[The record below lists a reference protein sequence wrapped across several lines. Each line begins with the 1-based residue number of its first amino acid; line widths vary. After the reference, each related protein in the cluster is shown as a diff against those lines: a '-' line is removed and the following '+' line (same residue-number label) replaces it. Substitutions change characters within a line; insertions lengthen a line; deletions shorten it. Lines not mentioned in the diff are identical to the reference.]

1 MEQEQTTII
10 IEEEKEKKSPKKP
23 FFKRHKN
30 EVVAYSLLA
39 FPLIWFTIFFV
50 VGFIRGFAYSLTDY
64 DLRFSEIR
72 GINFIGF
79 KNYIKLF
86 NDSNV
91 WNGLKNSFIWTVVML
106 VGNNGL
112 GLLMAVLI
120 NSLRKG
126 KGGFLAALYWPT
138 LVSAA
143 VSTQITL
150 YFFRPTADGV
160 MNIIIGNLFNKGP
173 IAWFENEKTALLSL
187 MIQPFFLGFS
197 MKMMIYYAG
206 IKGIPKLYY
215 ESASLETNSKW
226 KVFVYITV
234 PLLAPVVFL
243 NVILSFID
251 GFKVLA
257 PMQLITPDN
266 PYTESLVYYLYNEAF
281 TKTKIGYSSAIAFFL
296 FAIIMVVTILQ
307 NLVKKKEV
315 SYE

>member
-1 MEQEQTTII
+1 MREGVVSEQNKIQNNTP
-10 IEEEKEKKSPKKP
+10 KKS
-23 FFKRHKN
+23 FFVKHK
-30 EVVAYSLLA
+30 EEIIAYSLLA
-39 FPLIWFTIFFV
+39 FPLIWFGIFFV
-50 VGFIRGFAYSLTDY
+50 VGFIRGFIFSLTDY

-72 GINFIGF
+72 GINFIWF
-79 KNYIKLF
+79 ENYKKLF
-86 NDSNV
+86 NDPNV
-91 WNGLKNSFIWTVVML
+91 WNGLKVSFIWTVVML

-120 NSLRKG
+120 NSLKRG
-126 KGGFLAALYWPT
+126 KNGFLAALYWPT

-143 VSTQITL
+143 VSTQITM

-160 MNIIIGNLFNKGP
+160 MNIIVSQLFDLEP

-187 MIQPFFLGFS
+187 MIQPFLLGFS

-215 ESASLETNSKW
+215 ESAALETNSKW
-226 KVFVYITV
+226 QIFMYITV

-243 NVILSFID
+243 NLILSFID
-251 GFKVLA
+251 GFKVLG

-266 PYTESLVYYLYNEAF
+266 PYTESLVYYLYGEAF
-281 TKTKIGYSSAIAFFL
+281 TKTKIGYASAIAFFL
-296 FAIIMVVTILQ
+296 FAIIMIITVLQ
-307 NLVKKKEV
+307 NIVKKKEV